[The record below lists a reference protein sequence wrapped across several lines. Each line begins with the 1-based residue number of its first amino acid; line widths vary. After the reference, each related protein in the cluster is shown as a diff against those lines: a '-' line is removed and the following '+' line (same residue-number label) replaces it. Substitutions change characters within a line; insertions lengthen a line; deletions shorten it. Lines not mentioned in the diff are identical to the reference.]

1 MEKVGES
8 MLASLLTLSQA
19 SSPYFCCSLMFY
31 INPNVLS
38 RTLCLYLDVPREVF
52 EDETVHG
59 GPKLV
64 SEERPRRGRYE
75 DGGVAWW
82 ISRVTGQ
89 PRAMMH
95 DDQIACGYMT
105 SYRIDISYRI

>member
-1 MEKVGES
+1 MYDYVY
-8 MLASLLTLSQA
+8 L
-19 SSPYFCCSLMFY
+19 
-31 INPNVLS
+31 NVA
-38 RTLCLYLDVPREVF
+38 REVF

-64 SEERPRRGRYE
+64 SEEGPRRGRYE

-105 SYRIDISYRI
+105 SYRIDISNQI

>member
-1 MEKVGES
+1 MYDYVY
-8 MLASLLTLSQA
+8 L
-19 SSPYFCCSLMFY
+19 
-31 INPNVLS
+31 NVA
-38 RTLCLYLDVPREVF
+38 REVF

-64 SEERPRRGRYE
+64 SEERPRWGRYE

-105 SYRIDISYRI
+105 SLQDTRYIKSDLNSEKIGKEAPIWGVAQFGEMSNPGS

>member
-19 SSPYFCCSLMFY
+19 SSPYFCCSLRFY
-31 INPNVLS
+31 IFIQIRDGLFLHELC
-38 RTLCLYLDVPREVF
+38 TLYLYLDVAREVF

-64 SEERPRRGRYE
+64 SEEKPR
-75 DGGVAWW
+75 
-82 ISRVTGQ
+82 
-89 PRAMMH
+89 
-95 DDQIACGYMT
+95 
-105 SYRIDISYRI
+105 